1 MREYIGIDL
10 GTTNSVISTY
20 NGDHNHLAIHE
31 SRECNNVTPS
41 VISFVGQRMFIGYLA
56 YMRAPATPESSAS
69 EFKRRM
75 GENTLIELPAVDRT
89 LTPEECSSE
98 ILKELRNCLPEDL
111 RNSEEMGTVVTV
123 PAAFNQKAKY
133 ATRQAAEMAGIGK
146 VELIQEPVA
155 ALMSFIHHA
164 PKTEGKFLIYD
175 LGGGTFDAAIAES
188 SARKKV
194 SLLSHSGIEVCGGSD
209 FDRLIVEN
217 IVLPRLHEKY
227 DLPDV
232 LSKENGFYILY
243 NALKFSAE
251 QAKIEL
257 SRSEDARIEFPHPT
271 MHPPEVEEGLQ
282 DLKGNEVCLDQGG
295 IVLKRDDFDK
305 LISDKVNDTVNSAR
319 KAMTESG
326 VNSQDIEFIVWVGGP
341 THYKPLR
348 DKVTSELGIKGEMLS
363 MMQMNPMTAVS
374 EGASI
379 FAESID
385 WPSGGGKIKRSRE
398 QISSNDL
405 SFSFNYEARTS
416 SDSAKIAIQAKEQ
429 VPSGYKFEV
438 ISGQSSWES
447 GQIPLEHGAIV
458 DVHLEKSGEN
468 TFKVIVYDDVGK
480 LISIEQDEIVITKT
494 PATVEVIP
502 CSHSIALE
510 VLDKLDGTPTPEY
523 LVRKSDPLP
532 HTGAVKLKANEQLVA
547 GTSNSLKFKLRSG
560 ELEDIKTNENIGVF
574 KINGTDLPEGE
585 VIPVDGVLICEYE
598 IKTSDEIKVEVSVPD
613 IGIVLEQIYSPS
625 EGQENYAH
633 IDKANE
639 IIENSISVNT
649 RIDEIQNVVTDD
661 SKLKEAKQKLELA
674 NTLDPDESDPNKVK
688 EAEQGI
694 KQAEELIEVVSRMNR
709 KQISQTELTKELT
722 FFDMYCRQH
731 ARASEEI
738 EFDKLVETAQRA
750 IENNDTADFNKNIN
764 ELKARIFE
772 ILWRQPFFI
781 IERFKNIRKTAPV
794 NASNSQITALIHKGE
809 QLLGQDLILRYEEL
823 SPEEKY
829 KTAII
834 DDGTVEELREIVRQL
849 MLIPHGATRQTEGV
863 EDVINVFRAS

>member
-20 NGDHNHLAIHE
+20 NGDHDHLAIHK
-31 SRECNNVTPS
+31 SREGNNVTPS
-41 VISFVGQRMFIGYLA
+41 VISFDGPRMFIGYNA
-56 YMRAPATPESSAS
+56 YVRAPHSPVSSAW

-75 GENTLIELPAVDRT
+75 GENTLIELPAADRT

-98 ILKELRNCLPEDL
+98 ILKELRNYLPEEL
-111 RNSEEMGTVVTV
+111 RNFEETGTVVTV

-146 VELIQEPVA
+146 VDLIQEPVA

-164 PKTEGKFLIYD
+164 PKTEGIFLIYD

-188 SARKKV
+188 SVQKKV
-194 SLLSHSGIEVCGGSD
+194 SLLTHSGIEVCGGSD
-209 FDRLIVEN
+209 FDRLIVEH

-227 DLPDV
+227 DLPNV
-232 LSKENGFYILY
+232 LTEENGFDTLY
-243 NALKFSAE
+243 NTLKFSAE

-257 SRSEDARIEFPHPT
+257 SRSEDARIDIPHPT
-271 MHPPEVEEGLQ
+271 MWTRGEVEEGLQ
-282 DLKGNEVCLDQGG
+282 DLKGNEIRPDQD
-295 IVLKRDDFDK
+295 IVLKRVDFDK
-305 LISDKVNDTVNSAR
+305 LIADKVNDTVNSAR
-319 KAMTESG
+319 KAMVESG

-348 DKVTSELGIKGEMLS
+348 DKIALELDIKGNMLS
-363 MMQMNPMTAVS
+363 MTQMNPMTAVS

-385 WPSGGGKIKRSRE
+385 WSSKEGKIKRSRE

-416 SDSAKIAIQAKEQ
+416 SDSAKIAVQVKKQ

-447 GQIPLEHGAIV
+447 GRIPLEHGAVV

-480 LISIEQDEIVITKT
+480 PISTEQDKIVIAKT
-494 PATVEVIP
+494 AATVEAIP

-510 VLDKLDGTPTPEY
+510 VLDKLNGTPTLVY
-523 LVRKSDPLP
+523 LVRKNDPLP
-532 HTGAVKLKANEQLVA
+532 HTGTVKLKANEQLVA
-547 GTSNSLKFKLRSG
+547 GTDNSLKFTLREG
-560 ELEDIKTNENIGVF
+560 EFENIKTNENIGDF
-574 KINGTDLPEGE
+574 KIDGTDLPEGE
-585 VIPVDGVLICEYE
+585 VIPVDGDLICEYE

-613 IGIVLEQIYSPS
+613 IGIVLEEIYSPC
-625 EGQENYAH
+625 EGKENYAH
-633 IDKANE
+633 IDKVNDV
-639 IIENSISVNT
+639 IENSIEANT
-649 RIDEIQNVVTDD
+649 RIDEIRKVVTDQRLD
-661 SKLKEAKQKLELA
+661 EAKQKLELA
-674 NTLDPDESDPNKVK
+674 STLDPDESDPEKVK

-709 KQISQTELTKELT
+709 KQISQIALTEELT
-722 FFDMYCRQH
+722 FFDLYCRQH
-731 ARASEEI
+731 ARASEET
-738 EFDKLVETAQRA
+738 EFDKLVGTAQRA
-750 IENNDTADFNKNIN
+750 IEDNDTNFNEHLN

-772 ILWRQPFFI
+772 VLWRQPFFI
-781 IERFKNIRKTAPV
+781 IERFKNIRKTMPV
-794 NASNSQITALIHKGE
+794 NASDSQITALIHKGE
-809 QLLGQDLILRYEEL
+809 QLLELPPIKEGYEKL
-823 SPEEKY
+823 PQEEKH
-829 KTAII
+829 TAPFI
-834 DDGTVEELREIVRQL
+834 DDGTVQELREIVRQL
-849 MLIPHGATRQTEGV
+849 MLIPRVAITQNAV
-863 EDVINVFRAS
+863 NVFRAS